1 MNITNDKVGSKNN
14 LLELKKDE
22 YNKWTIPQFKNVL
35 FLRKYAKDRIL
46 PTTKKD
52 LIKLWI
58 EWESK
63 LEANW
68 NFVKEYCLKKNSN
81 ISTHIN

>member
-1 MNITNDKVGSKNN
+1 M
-14 LLELKKDE
+14 
-22 YNKWTIPQFKNVL
+22 L